1 MKYIIVLGIQNS
13 GSGAV
18 HDYLASR
25 VDCESP
31 FGTNEFKLCADPMG
45 LHNLYLNFYENY
57 SFLNPSNARYDFLN
71 YTNKLQDHFV
81 YASKGV
87 RKKLYNKNF
96 DILSQQFIDKVTK
109 LKFYGRPEF
118 SNFKINKFE
127 HYLLKIKKKR
137 YSFFPIIIPQKKEK
151 FITESK
157 KYINRVIQNNVK
169 KKLNQKSK
177 IILNQ
182 SINIFDPIESS
193 KYFENRKIIYVTR
206 DPRDM
211 YSSMKFNKSGSSP
224 WRSVDLFIEWYKH
237 YFENKEFKKKL
248 NNKNVLH
255 VKFKDFVSNF
265 EKENFKI
272 CNFLRI
278 DSKFKF
284 KKNNNNLFNL
294 KVSKKNLTKYINYLS
309 KSENDKI
316 KKKLKKFLQRK

>member
-31 FGTNEFKLCADPMG
+31 FGMNEFKLCADPMG

-57 SFLNPSNARYDFLN
+57 SFLNPANARYDFLN

-151 FITESK
+151 HMDDPTGKSTYTATFFTLDSGGRGSVTCYDWYGDTGFDKSISVSIQSK
-157 KYINRVIQNNVK
+157 
-169 KKLNQKSK
+169 
-177 IILNQ
+177 
-182 SINIFDPIESS
+182 
-193 KYFENRKIIYVTR
+193 T
-206 DPRDM
+206 
-211 YSSMKFNKSGSSP
+211 
-224 WRSVDLFIEWYKH
+224 
-237 YFENKEFKKKL
+237 
-248 NNKNVLH
+248 
-255 VKFKDFVSNF
+255 VSNWVDS
-265 EKENFKI
+265 NFGV
-272 CNFLRI
+272 
-278 DSKFKF
+278 D
-284 KKNNNNLFNL
+284 
-294 KVSKKNLTKYINYLS
+294 
-309 KSENDKI
+309 
-316 KKKLKKFLQRK
+316 